1 MRNSQVKITDL
12 KTKESPDNTYLYKMV
27 GVILCPKTKIG
38 GIINDM
44 ENTPV
49 TFESGERIS

>member
-1 MRNSQVKITDL
+1 MRNSQAKITDS

-27 GVILCPKTKIG
+27 GVILCPKTMIG
-38 GIINDM
+38 GFLNDM

>member
-1 MRNSQVKITDL
+1 MRNSQAKITDS

-27 GVILCPKTKIG
+27 GVILCPKTNIG
-38 GIINDM
+38 GISNDM

-49 TFESGERIS
+49 TSKSCKRIS